1 VAGNTGAGTAFKK
14 KSNHAAEQDRP
25 DVKKARDA
33 WFNQF
38 AQTKLNQLV
47 FIDEFGATTNM
58 TRRYARGPRGQ
69 RVVCKTPHGH
79 WKILSTIAALDV
91 NGIRTACCFDGAT
104 DTEMFVAFVQTFL
117 VPTLKPGQVV
127 VMDNLAAHKSP
138 RVDQLIEAAGA
149 RVLRLPPYSPDFN
162 PIEMAISKMKALLR
176 KLGRR
181 SFHDLEA
188 AIAQATNAITPTDAH
203 AFITHC
209 GYDDTIE

>member
-1 VAGNTGAGTAFKK
+1 
-14 KSNHAAEQDRP
+14 
-25 DVKKARDA
+25 
-33 WFNQF
+33 
-38 AQTKLNQLV
+38 
-47 FIDEFGATTNM
+47 M

-69 RVVCKTPHGH
+69 RVVGKTPHGH

-104 DTEMFVAFVQTFL
+104 DTEMFVAFVETFL

-127 VMDNLAAHKSP
+127 VMDNLSAHKSP
-138 RVDQLIEAAGA
+138 RVDRAIEAVGA

-162 PIEMAISKMKALLR
+162 PIEMAISKMKSLLR

-181 SFHDLEA
+181 SLDGLEV
-188 AIAQATNAITPTDAH
+188 AIGQATKAITPDDAR

-209 GYDDTIE
+209 GYSDTSA